1 MYMHNI
7 SKVMDYVS
15 IVFARIGGIKMF
27 NILSLLFK
35 YIFIIIIYMFIFSII
50 RLIYLDIR
58 GMGSSNMGDEAYLK
72 LINRKDS
79 LPFKV
84 NEHYS
89 IDKVLTL
96 GRQGD
101 NDIIIKDPFVSKK
114 HLKIV
119 KDEGEYYLEDLN
131 SSNGTFLNN
140 QSVEDVVRLANGDRI
155 GIGSIEFL
163 FVDRE

>member
-1 MYMHNI
+1 MNNI
-7 SKVMDYVS
+7 SGIINDIS
-15 IVFARIGGIKMF
+15 IIFTRIGGVEVF
-27 NILSLLFK
+27 NVLSLLFK

-58 GMGSSNMGDEAYLK
+58 GMDSSNIGTGAYLK

-79 LPFKV
+79 LPFKI
-84 NEHYS
+84 NEYYS
-89 IDKVLTL
+89 IDEVLAL

-101 NDIIIKDPFVSKK
+101 NDIVIKDPFISKN

-119 KDEGEYYLEDLN
+119 KDEGEYYLADLN

-140 QSVEDVVRLANGDRI
+140 QSVEDVVRLTNGDRI
-155 GIGSIEFL
+155 GIGRIEFL